1 MQGETSHFPYIKNN
15 LNPDTNCPRACPAPS
30 TRLSPRS
37 ERTQKFH
44 TFIALGTVDWN
55 LRGSESQ
62 RRQKVN
68 LETVGRGASAEPS
81 RVLVAS
87 GQRIDVGIMEKCVVT
102 IPPGEGLGSDAEV
115 VVRDELWALLV
126 ASVHPAIKGAEG
138 YARES
143 QHKGQDAPGVGWGS
157 KGGVRVDS

>member
-1 MQGETSHFPYIKNN
+1 MQGETSYFPYIKNN

-102 IPPGEGLGSDAEV
+102 VPPGEGLRREGRPVTIAPPPRLPCKLS
-115 VVRDELWALLV
+115 LPPP
-126 ASVHPAIKGAEG
+126 ASGIPWFGCGGGGKG
-138 YARES
+138 
-143 QHKGQDAPGVGWGS
+143 
-157 KGGVRVDS
+157 